1 MTYKLTSSNWYF
13 KLLTLNVVFWHFF
26 PFNNSRDLHKII
38 QKCSCFL
45 FLLYTVFHWSHNW
58 SRESNTILVKTSLHL
73 NTLNQFQ
80 IRFKTRFT
88 TKNRNAET
96 ICHRSVFATSPLTL
110 LPCPEHFIHRA
121 NIFFVVL
128 SWLLIIKH
136 KQMRFESLTIVV
148 DDVIGFLPQR
158 PRGTRKSSLHN
169 VLSELWT
176 QRNVAGCKT
185 LNNDHYVYTC
195 TYYQRQ
201 LFVFFSFMTDYLNFR
216 LALAIS
222 FQGNVHTWLEETFNE
237 LNSSDIIRFE
247 TLS

>member
-96 ICHRSVFATSPLTL
+96 ICHLFSRRRHSHYCHVQNTS
-110 LPCPEHFIHRA
+110 FIEPT
-121 NIFFVVL
+121 F
-128 SWLLIIKH
+128 
-136 KQMRFESLTIVV
+136 SLWFWV
-148 DDVIGFLPQR
+148 DCW
-158 PRGTRKSSLHN
+158 S
-169 VLSELWT
+169 
-176 QRNVAGCKT
+176 
-185 LNNDHYVYTC
+185 
-195 TYYQRQ
+195 
-201 LFVFFSFMTDYLNFR
+201 
-216 LALAIS
+216 
-222 FQGNVHTWLEETFNE
+222 
-237 LNSSDIIRFE
+237 
-247 TLS
+247 